1 MQSLGESFNFVKHF
15 QSLSFFVGIAVKRYH
30 GSQIQKKKKKNPH
43 DVASFVVGHLISVP
57 GLISTPNSSSRLPGT
72 ES

>member
-30 GSQIQKKKKKNPH
+30 GSQIQKKKKKIRMTLR
-43 DVASFVVGHLISVP
+43 ASLLVISYRYL
-57 GLISTPNSSSRLPGT
+57 G
-72 ES
+72 